1 MGNYSLGNNE
11 IENLIYL
18 LSKIPGLGPRSA
30 RRATLHLIKK
40 RDTLMYP
47 IVNAISQVAQNI
59 KICSVCGNIDTTEI
73 CGICTDEKRDP
84 NILIIVEDVADLWA
98 LERSMILKAK
108 YHILGGHLSPL
119 DGIGEK
125 DLNISSLISRVKTGS
140 FKEIILALNATVESQ
155 TTAHYINNLL
165 QDTNATI
172 TQIAQGVPLGGEL
185 DHLDEGTLSQ
195 AIGRRTKL

>member
-1 MGNYSLGNNE
+1 MVWY
-11 IENLIYL
+11 
-18 LSKIPGLGPRSA
+18 
-30 RRATLHLIKK
+30 
-40 RDTLMYP
+40 
-47 IVNAISQVAQNI
+47 
-59 KICSVCGNIDTTEI
+59 
-73 CGICTDEKRDP
+73 
-84 NILIIVEDVADLWA
+84 
-98 LERSMILKAK
+98 
-108 YHILGGHLSPL
+108 
-119 DGIGEK
+119 K